1 MSPEEFHKI
10 RKAAGLTQSQMAARL
25 GVTRLTICNWE
36 GAKFRIPDDVLDR
49 LAEKGIG
56 VESPKPNK
64 ANSKLVADTIKYYRE
79 MRADFTHEQILRCW
93 FKAGF
98 TPAPEAQ
105 AAIVAEF
112 PDILEAARPTVLE
125 TVKG

>member
-49 LAEKGIG
+49 LAEKGLG
-56 VESPKPNK
+56 AAGPVPK
-64 ANSKLVADTIKYYRE
+64 AASKLTRDTVDAYRD
-79 MRADFTHEQILRCW
+79 MRKDFSHASISAMWTEH
-93 FKAGF
+93 GF
-98 TPAPEAQ
+98 TPDPDAQ
-105 AAIVAEF
+105 AAIAAAF
-112 PDILEAARPTVLE
+112 PDILKPQE
-125 TVKG
+125 G